1 MADWV
6 LQVEAPEKEQMM
18 WPQPGEFETGW
29 QQQDEVLVNKQT
41 REQPG
46 VLEEEQMLWEQ
57 HE

>member
-1 MADWV
+1 MATAW
-6 LQVEAPEKEQMM
+6 
-18 WPQPGEFETGW
+18 EFETGW
-29 QQQDEVLVNKQT
+29 QQQDEVLVNNQT

>member
-6 LQVEAPEKEQMM
+6 LQFEAPEKEHMK
-18 WPQPGEFETGW
+18 WTQPGEFETGW

-46 VLEEEQMLWEQ
+46 VLEEEQMLWGQ